1 MPKNISDIYKIKPGL
16 TIALPSLNDASARNI
31 ILINEVFFG
40 EGGGVIV
47 ILSLYFSIKIVR
59 PGACLID
66 TNCIFFSVSGSHDVD
81 YRMQSP

>member
-1 MPKNISDIYKIKPGL
+1 MPPKNISDIYKIKPGL
-16 TIALPSLNDASARNI
+16 TITLPSLNDESARDI
-31 ILINEVFFG
+31 ILITEVSFG
-40 EGGGVIV
+40 EGEDV

-66 TNCIFFSVSGSHDVD
+66 TNDIFFSVSGSHDVD